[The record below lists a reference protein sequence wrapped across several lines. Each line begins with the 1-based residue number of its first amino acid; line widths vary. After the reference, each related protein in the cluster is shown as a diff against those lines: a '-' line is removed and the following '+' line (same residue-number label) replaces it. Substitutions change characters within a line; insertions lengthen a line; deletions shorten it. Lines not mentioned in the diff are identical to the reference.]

1 MDKKNV
7 KSASVFVKLQRI
19 LGNQFI
25 STLSGAPDQTARS
38 KPEGVCAKK
47 DVKWSSGFRDTRVVS
62 LRGLGLGLL
71 NRLSGL
77 GLLGL
82 GGLGGG
88 SGLWLVTV
96 GRGPEGKVVTEEL
109 HDEGAVTVRLL

>member
-1 MDKKNV
+1 
-7 KSASVFVKLQRI
+7 

-25 STLSGAPDQTARS
+25 STLSSAPDQTSRS

-47 DVKWSSGFRDTRVVS
+47 DVKWSSGFRDTRAVS

-71 NRLSGL
+71 DRLGSL

-82 GGLGGG
+82 GGVGGG
-88 SGLWLVTV
+88 GGLWLVAI
-96 GRGPEGKVVTEEL
+96 GGSPEGEVVAQEL
-109 HDEGAVTVRLL
+109 HDQGAVAVGLL